1 MIIEVVDMAN
11 VEEIEI
17 EKKGPAQ
24 LEKLLEELTEEIRNA
39 RSEEE
44 VKVLKEKAGAV
55 EKLIEAYEGDK
66 DLDKV
71 AVLMDRIGPMIEDIL
86 GPLKELLNELYS
98 PEKMQTMGK
107 SVAEFYK
114 NLIEAGMD
122 KETATELTK
131 EYMRSINAPK
141 TLLETLTE
149 LMKGKGDHFGP
160 SNIIHGKDK
169 TVGAKNEREEE

>member
-1 MIIEVVDMAN
+1 MGNFEGN
-11 VEEIEI
+11 

-44 VKVLKEKAGAV
+44 VRLLEKKVDIV
-55 EKLIEAYEGDK
+55 EDLIEAYYGDRDIEQAAK
-66 DLDKV
+66 LMDKV
-71 AVLMDRIGPMIEDIL
+71 GPMIEDIL
-86 GPLKELLNELYS
+86 GPLKELLMELYS
-98 PEKMQTMGK
+98 PEKMQAMGK

-131 EYMRSINAPK
+131 EYMESINAAK
-141 TLLETLTE
+141 N
-149 LMKGKGDHFGP
+149 LMEVFVGMMRGKGQI
-160 SNIIHGKDK
+160 NIVRGGKK
-169 TVGAKNEREEE
+169 APEAEEEREEE

>member
-1 MIIEVVDMAN
+1 MITEVVDMAN
-11 VEEIEI
+11 FEEN

-44 VKVLKEKAGAV
+44 VKLLEKKVDMV
-55 EKLIEAYEGDK
+55 EDLIEAYYGDRDIEQAAK
-66 DLDKV
+66 LMDKV
-71 AVLMDRIGPMIEDIL
+71 GPMIEDIL
-86 GPLKELLNELYS
+86 GPLKDLLMELYS
-98 PEKMQTMGK
+98 PEKMQAMGK

-131 EYMRSINAPK
+131 EYMESINAAK
-141 TLLETLTE
+141 N
-149 LMKGKGDHFGP
+149 LMEVFIGMMRGKGP
-160 SNIIHGKDK
+160 VRIVHGGEK
-169 TVGAKNEREEE
+169 APEAEEERKEE

>member
-39 RSEEE
+39 KSEEE
-44 VKVLKEKAGAV
+44 VKLLEKKVDVV
-55 EKLIEAYEGDK
+55 EDLIEAYYGDRDIEGAAK
-66 DLDKV
+66 LMEKV
-71 AVLMDRIGPMIEDIL
+71 GPMMEDIL
-86 GPLKELLNELYS
+86 DPLKNLLSELYS

-114 NLIEAGMD
+114 NLVEAGMD
-122 KETATELTK
+122 KEAATELTK
-131 EYMRSINAPK
+131 EYMQSINAPK

-149 LMKGKGDHFGP
+149 LMKGKGSHFGP
-160 SNIIHGKDK
+160 TTIVHGKDK
-169 TVGAKNEREEE
+169 TAGAKKEREEE

>member
-1 MIIEVVDMAN
+1 MIIEVVDMGN
-11 VEEIEI
+11 FEEN

-44 VKVLKEKAGAV
+44 VRLLEKKVDIV
-55 EKLIEAYEGDK
+55 EDLIEAYYGDRDIEQAAK
-66 DLDKV
+66 LMDKV
-71 AVLMDRIGPMIEDIL
+71 GPMIEDIL
-86 GPLKELLNELYS
+86 GPLKELLMELYS
-98 PEKMQTMGK
+98 PEKMQAMGK

-131 EYMRSINAPK
+131 EYMESINAAK
-141 TLLETLTE
+141 N
-149 LMKGKGDHFGP
+149 LMEVFVGMMGGKGQI
-160 SNIIHGKDK
+160 NIVRGGKK
-169 TVGAKNEREEE
+169 APEAEEEREEE